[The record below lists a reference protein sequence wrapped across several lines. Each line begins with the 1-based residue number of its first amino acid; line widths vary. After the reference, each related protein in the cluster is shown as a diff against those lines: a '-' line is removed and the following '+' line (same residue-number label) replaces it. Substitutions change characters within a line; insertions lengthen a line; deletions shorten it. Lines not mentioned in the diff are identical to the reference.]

1 MDELIVGLEYLDLVV
16 FFIIYVNKVYVV
28 VGYILWVQQLFWFY
42 IFFFKGQLEVL
53 VVVEDLDFV
62 VYFVCYYDLFEVVDS
77 DISYRVKF
85 CVFCFVVFD

>member
-1 MDELIVGLEYLDLVV
+1 MDKLIVGLEYLDFVV
-16 FFIIYVNKVYVV
+16 FFIIYVNKIYVV

-77 DISYRVKF
+77 DISY
-85 CVFCFVVFD
+85 

>member
-1 MDELIVGLEYLDLVV
+1 MDELIVGLEYLDFVV

-77 DISYRVKF
+77 DISY
-85 CVFCFVVFD
+85 

>member
-53 VVVEDLDFV
+53 VVVEDLYFV
-62 VYFVCYYDLFEVVDS
+62 VYFVCYYDLFEVVDGYF
-77 DISYRVKF
+77 SY
-85 CVFCFVVFD
+85 

>member
-77 DISYRVKF
+77 DISY
-85 CVFCFVVFD
+85 

>member
-1 MDELIVGLEYLDLVV
+1 MDKLIVGLEYLDFVV

-42 IFFFKGQLEVL
+42 FFFFKGQLEVL
-53 VVVEDLDFV
+53 VVVEDLYFV

-77 DISYRVKF
+77 DISY
-85 CVFCFVVFD
+85 

>member
-28 VGYILWVQQLFWFY
+28 IGYILWVQQLFWFY

-53 VVVEDLDFV
+53 VVVKDLYFV
-62 VYFVCYYDLFEVVDS
+62 VYFVCYYDLFEVVDGYF
-77 DISYRVKF
+77 SY
-85 CVFCFVVFD
+85 

>member
-28 VGYILWVQQLFWFY
+28 IGYILWVQQLFWFY

-53 VVVEDLDFV
+53 VVVEDLYFV
-62 VYFVCYYDLFEVVDS
+62 VYFVCYYDLFEVVDGYF
-77 DISYRVKF
+77 SY
-85 CVFCFVVFD
+85 

>member
-28 VGYILWVQQLFWFY
+28 IGYILWVQQLFWFY

-77 DISYRVKF
+77 DISY
-85 CVFCFVVFD
+85 

>member
-16 FFIIYVNKVYVV
+16 FFIIYVNKIYVV

-53 VVVEDLDFV
+53 VVVEDLYFV
-62 VYFVCYYDLFEVVDS
+62 VYFVCYYDLFEVVDGYF
-77 DISYRVKF
+77 SY
-85 CVFCFVVFD
+85 

>member
-1 MDELIVGLEYLDLVV
+1 MDELIVGLENLDLVV
-16 FFIIYVNKVYVV
+16 FFIIYVNKIYVV
-28 VGYILWVQQLFWFY
+28 IGYILWVQQLFWFY

-77 DISYRVKF
+77 DISY
-85 CVFCFVVFD
+85 

>member
-28 VGYILWVQQLFWFY
+28 IGYILWVQQLFWFY

-53 VVVEDLDFV
+53 VVVEDLYFV
-62 VYFVCYYDLFEVVDS
+62 VYFICYYDLFEVVDGYF
-77 DISYRVKF
+77 SY
-85 CVFCFVVFD
+85 

>member
-1 MDELIVGLEYLDLVV
+1 MDKLVVGLEYLDLVV

-53 VVVEDLDFV
+53 VVVEDLYFV
-62 VYFVCYYDLFEVVDS
+62 VYFVCYYDLFEVVDGYF
-77 DISYRVKF
+77 SY
-85 CVFCFVVFD
+85 

>member
-1 MDELIVGLEYLDLVV
+1 MDKLIVRLEYLDLVV

-53 VVVEDLDFV
+53 VVVEDLYFV
-62 VYFVCYYDLFEVVDS
+62 VYFVCYYDLFEVVDGYF
-77 DISYRVKF
+77 SY
-85 CVFCFVVFD
+85 